1 MIFHRGGRGVVFS
14 NEEHD
19 MNLKLLAV
27 GLGLALLLCAV
38 VLAFETLLFSSDAP
52 AGRTAASGVA
62 SQRSAR
68 SPAPASTRRAV
79 VEPAGQLPELGD
91 PAPRGSPPPGP
102 EPLTPDLENAR
113 LRKILDDSGAAVGDA
128 LDRSSDDITRD
139 LVARL
144 RSHGA
149 QVNLQGIE
157 CRAAG
162 CTATLEVAA
171 DADYFRLH
179 SLLDGVDRGSPL
191 ARWPGSRIMPPVVHR
206 DNKLLVTLLLIRPD
220 SRAQF

>member
-1 MIFHRGGRGVVFS
+1 
-14 NEEHD
+14 
-19 MNLKLLAV
+19 MNIKLLAV
-27 GLGLALLLCAV
+27 GLGLVLLLCAA
-38 VLAFETLLFSSDAP
+38 VLAFGALLFPSDAP
-52 AGRTAASGVA
+52 VGRVAAPAVA

-68 SPAPASTRRAV
+68 SSAPASTRRAV

-91 PAPRGSPPPGP
+91 PAPQGSPPPGP

-113 LRKILDDSGAAVGDA
+113 LRKIFDDSGVAAGDA
-128 LDRSSDDITRD
+128 LDRSSHDIAHD
-139 LVARL
+139 LVAQL
-144 RSHGA
+144 RSHDA
-149 QVNLQGIE
+149 QVNLQAIE

-171 DADYFRLH
+171 EADYVRLH
-179 SLLDGVDRGSPL
+179 SLFDGVDRGSPL

-206 DNKLLVTLLLIRPD
+206 DNKVLVTVLLVRPD

>member
-1 MIFHRGGRGVVFS
+1 
-14 NEEHD
+14 
-19 MNLKLLAV
+19 MNIKLVAV
-27 GLGLALLLCAV
+27 GLGLVLLLCAV
-38 VLAFETLLFSSDAP
+38 VLAFGTLLLPSDAP
-52 AGRTAASGVA
+52 VGRTAAPAAA

-68 SPAPASTRRAV
+68 SSAPASTRRAV
-79 VEPAGQLPELGD
+79 VEPAGQLPEPGD

-113 LRKILDDSGAAVGDA
+113 LRKIFDDSGVAAGDA
-128 LDRSSDDITRD
+128 LDRSSHDITHD
-139 LVARL
+139 LVAHL
-144 RSHGA
+144 RSHDA
-149 QVNLQGIE
+149 QVNLQAIE

-171 DADYFRLH
+171 EADYFRLH
-179 SLLDGVDRGSPL
+179 SLFDGLDHGSPL

-206 DNKLLVTLLLIRPD
+206 DNKVLVTVLLVRPD